1 MLDSYYNNQTTARL
15 LKLIN
20 VVNKRQLERDQKQ
33 PLQLIKFTV

>member
-1 MLDSYYNNQTTARL
+1 MLDSYYNNQTTASL

-20 VVNKRQLERDQKQ
+20 VVNERQLERDQKQ